1 MKLNS
6 DNLLL
11 HFLKVLACRNLIR
24 ILFSDISP
32 NCMPWIAKVS
42 LFFQFFRFGKIAN
55 VRIHIGN
62 EASEQNERVWENEIA
77 GFIEILPFIANLEIH
92 IRNGC
97 FVLLL
102 SDQNQR
108 DQENAYAD
116 FTENLTIHW

>member
-1 MKLNS
+1 MQEPYSNFVLRHFPKLHALNGS
-6 DNLLL
+6 L
-11 HFLKVLACRNLIR
+11 
-24 ILFSDISP
+24 
-32 NCMPWIAKVS
+32 AKVS

-108 DQENAYAD
+108 DQENANAD
-116 FTENLTIHW
+116 FTEKSYLTLIEVMYFTNF